1 VESALNR
8 LANFGFSRTG
18 FLDLR
23 AGKPREQRGR
33 ATHFVRQANQ
43 QVRFETPGTGLQK
56 PQRCADATCVRYSPS
71 SRRCVGRRVF
81 QLGANRGSSCHTKY
95 SNFGSVSNAKAPTAP
110 IIRTKAQS
118 PIELQIGLF
127 TRTISDIGAIRVSAT
142 TGSLS
147 ASSKLAHG
155 STNCSIASP
164 AEVIISTH

>member
-1 VESALNR
+1 MFDPKATASHLDSTISVGCAAFLAFRSTPESR
-8 LANFGFSRTG
+8 HSDDFWT
-18 FLDLR
+18 
-23 AGKPREQRGR
+23 
-33 ATHFVRQANQ
+33 
-43 QVRFETPGTGLQK
+43 
-56 PQRCADATCVRYSPS
+56 S
-71 SRRCVGRRVF
+71 SVWGNC
-81 QLGANRGSSCHTKY
+81 GSSCHTKY

-155 STNCSIASP
+155 STNCSITSP